1 MQRSGERSGCTGIVD
16 AILRMMST
24 NGPPISPPIAA
35 RLDDLA
41 WMVGRWTG
49 TLGEQTVEEDWSSP
63 KAGSMATMVR
73 LSSANGIDT
82 IELIVIREAD
92 DTLVLHLRQF
102 SPSLELRLA
111 QDMPLATLEGQSVSF
126 LAEPGAVIKAVGYR
140 QEAADQLMVDV
151 TIVDGTVVTAELG
164 AIASNVP

>member
-1 MQRSGERSGCTGIVD
+1 MERSTARAGCTRIVG

-24 NGPPISPPIAA
+24 SSPSIAA

-49 TLGEQTVEEDWSSP
+49 SLGEQTVEEAWSSP
-63 KAGSMATMVR
+63 KAGTMATMVR
-73 LSSANGIDT
+73 LSSASGIDM
-82 IELIVIREAD
+82 IELIVIREAN

-102 SPSLELRLA
+102 SPALQLRLA

-126 LAEPGAVIKAVGYR
+126 LAEPGAAIKALGYR
-140 QEAADQLMVDV
+140 REAADRLMVDV
-151 TIVDGTVVTAELG
+151 TIVEGTVLTAELRPG
-164 AIASNVP
+164 